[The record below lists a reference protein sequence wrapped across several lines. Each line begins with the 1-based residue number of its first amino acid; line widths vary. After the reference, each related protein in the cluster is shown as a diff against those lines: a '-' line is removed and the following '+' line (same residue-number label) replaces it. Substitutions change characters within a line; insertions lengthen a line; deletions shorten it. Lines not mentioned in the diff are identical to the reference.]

1 MAGVYLSFPFCAQK
15 CTFCNF
21 ASGVFPRELE
31 QRYLAALETDLAAFQ
46 WPWQPDTVY
55 LGGGSPNRI
64 EPSALRTLLDKIP
77 GRPWREA
84 TIEVTPGAVTPELA
98 RAWSDA
104 GIDRVS
110 LGVQSFVQ
118 SEIAATGRKHT
129 AARVLEETA
138 LLRDTGLSNFNID
151 LIAGLPGQTPATWNE
166 SLDWIDRLAAPHVSV
181 YMLEVDGDSRLGAEI
196 LRGGSRYGAPK
207 APPDDL
213 VADLY
218 ETAVDRL
225 EAMGIPRYEISNFAR
240 PGFESKHNL
249 KYWTLAPYAAFGAD
263 AHGFDGVW
271 RRANVES
278 PEDYVDRI
286 ERGLSPYAT
295 IEPAHPGEERFFVGL
310 RRTAGIRPSPEAW
323 AHFES
328 PIRRAVEFGLLEI
341 VPGPAPASG
350 TDTSP
355 LETEPRPPGSGPAA
369 SSLLS
374 PDSCLLSPVLPSPV
388 LRLTRRGVLLSNE
401 VFQEFLES

>member
-31 QRYLAALETDLAAFQ
+31 QRYLKALETDLAAFQ
-46 WPWQPDTVY
+46 WPWQPDTIY

-64 EPSALRTLLDKIP
+64 EPSALRALLDKIP

-98 RAWSDA
+98 RAWSEA
-104 GIDRVS
+104 GIDRIS

-129 AARVLEETA
+129 AARVAEEVA

-196 LRGGSRYGAPK
+196 LRGGARYGAPK
-207 APPDDL
+207 VPPDDL

-225 EAMGIPRYEISNFAR
+225 DAIGIPRYEISNFAR
-240 PGFESKHNL
+240 PSFESKHNL

-263 AHGFDGVW
+263 AHSFDGAW

-278 PEDYVDRI
+278 PEEYVDRI
-286 ERGLSPYAT
+286 ERGLSPHAT
-295 IEPAHPGEERFFVGL
+295 IEPAHPAEERFFVGL
-310 RRTAGIRPSPEAW
+310 RLTAGIHPNPDDW
-323 AHFES
+323 AHFEA
-328 PIRRAVEFGLLEI
+328 PIRRFVESGLLEI
-341 VPGPAPASG
+341 VPPDSSAV
-350 TDTSP
+350 
-355 LETEPRPPGSGPAA
+355 PPPV

-374 PDSCLLSPVLPSPV
+374 PDSCLLSPV

-401 VFQEFLES
+401 IFQEFLES

>member
-31 QRYLAALETDLAAFQ
+31 QRYLAALETDLAAFA
-46 WPWQPDTVY
+46 WPWQPETVY

-64 EPSALRTLLDKIP
+64 EPSALLALLDKIP

-98 RAWSDA
+98 RAWSEA

-138 LLRDTGLSNFNID
+138 LLRDAGLSNFNID

-166 SLDWIDRLAAPHVSV
+166 SLDWIERLAPPHVSV

-196 LRGGSRYGAPK
+196 LRGGARYGASK
-207 APPDDL
+207 TPPDDL

-225 EAMGIPRYEISNFAR
+225 DAMGIPRYEISNFAR
-240 PGFESKHNL
+240 PGLESKHNL

-263 AHGFDGVW
+263 AHSFDGVS

-286 ERGLSPYAT
+286 ERGLSPCAT
-295 IEPAHPGEERFFVGL
+295 IEPAHPAEERFFVGL
-310 RRTAGIRPSPEAW
+310 RLTAGIRPHPDDWARFEA
-323 AHFES
+323 
-328 PIRRAVEFGLLEI
+328 PIRRAVESGLLEI
-341 VPGPAPASG
+341 VP
-350 TDTSP
+350 
-355 LETEPRPPGSGPAA
+355 PP

-374 PDSCLLSPVLPSPV
+374 PDSCLLSPDSSL

-401 VFQEFLES
+401 IFQEFLES